1 MRNKYGARK
10 TRLDGFTFDSQ
21 KEAGRWGQRVIMERV
36 GHISDL
42 QRQVPYI
49 LVPAE
54 DGPDGKRLRELR
66 YVADFVY
73 KDVRGNTHVE
83 DVKGFRTKEYM
94 IKKRLMWY
102 LYKIKVEEI

>member
-10 TRLDGFTFDSQ
+10 TRLDGFTFDSK
-21 KEAGRWGQRVIMERV
+21 KEAGRWGQLVIMERV
-36 GHISDL
+36 GHISEL

-54 DGPDGKRLRELR
+54 DGPDGKRLRELL

-83 DVKGFRTKEYM
+83 DVKGFRTKEYL

-102 LYKIKVEEI
+102 LYKIPVEEI